1 MTKQRRIEMSDKIK
15 QEYQK
20 KLGEEVG
27 LVFHGLWKDWVLA
40 LMRMQEYIELFS
52 NTEHVKLLNAISG
65 GAFLRD
71 IQHIFWDDLMLRVT
85 RLTDPI
91 RTSGKSNLTV
101 RRLPEFFCKDKEAEL
116 HKEVSGRVKRAVEA
130 AEFARDWRNRRIS
143 HRDLALAIESDAE
156 PLAQAS
162 LRQVRTAL
170 GAVREVLR
178 AISLPL
184 LEQDIGNFVA
194 NSPRARA
201 FVCYTQQLAEA
212 VKYINSIIDPG
223 GKVPITDRGVA
234 GDFLCKL
241 GCKPTWEQVRQII
254 ELREAARKFR

>member
-1 MTKQRRIEMSDKIK
+1 MTKQRRIEMSDKVK

-20 KLGEEVG
+20 KLGEEFG
-27 LVFHGLWKDWVLA
+27 RVFHGLWQDWVLA
-40 LMRMQEYIELFS
+40 LVKMQEYIELFS

-65 GAFLRD
+65 GAFLSD

-85 RLTDPI
+85 RLTD
-91 RTSGKSNLTV
+91 RSKSTLSV
-101 RRLPEFFCKDKEAEL
+101 KRLPKFCKDAEL
-116 HKEVSGRVKRAVEA
+116 KREVLRRINCAYEA
-130 AEFARDWRNRRIS
+130 AEFARDWRHRRIS
-143 HRDLALAIESDAE
+143 HRNLDLAIKSDAK

-162 LRQVRTAL
+162 LRQVKTAL
-170 GAVREVLR
+170 GEVREVLR
-178 AISLPL
+178 AISVPL
-184 LEQDIGNFVA
+184 LKQDIPDFVA
-194 NSPRARA
+194 ASPSARA

-212 VKYINSIIDPG
+212 VKYIDSIIDPG

-234 GDFLCKL
+234 SDFLCKL